1 MNYKGD
7 DMTDLEDALRNME
20 LALKDLRESLDKV
33 GDNIREA
40 KITLALED

>member
-1 MNYKGD
+1 MSYKGD

-20 LALKDLRESLDKV
+20 IALKELRESLDKV

>member
-7 DMTDLEDALRNME
+7 DMTDLEEALRNME
-20 LALKDLRESLDKV
+20 IALKELRESLDKV